1 MRISKTK
8 YSVKEPT
15 QPKALHLKNIQPL
28 NKLRKAFTVP
38 ERHIRNDKDFKKLTA
53 AFLKKDRQLKH
64 SKLSLNEK
72 QEAAYAF
79 TDSVSHLLYKDK
91 KIQTFD
97 KSVREKLNELKK
109 HNLYQHE
116 LKQEIDTF
124 TQQKF
129 KDIIGKDAPFQID
142 IITKPLAPSEIYNIN
157 KLPKTY
163 HRKKPYI
170 GKYDTSIRTSK
181 QIIAEDGF
189 YNTPSQGITN
199 ISKDPRAQKNWL
211 KI

>member
-53 AFLKKDRQLKH
+53 AFLEKDRQLKH

-124 TQQKF
+124 TQQNSKTSLEKMHHF
-129 KDIIGKDAPFQID
+129 KLI
-142 IITKPLAPSEIYNIN
+142 LLRN
-157 KLPKTY
+157 
-163 HRKKPYI
+163 H
-170 GKYDTSIRTSK
+170 
-181 QIIAEDGF
+181 
-189 YNTPSQGITN
+189 
-199 ISKDPRAQKNWL
+199 
-211 KI
+211 